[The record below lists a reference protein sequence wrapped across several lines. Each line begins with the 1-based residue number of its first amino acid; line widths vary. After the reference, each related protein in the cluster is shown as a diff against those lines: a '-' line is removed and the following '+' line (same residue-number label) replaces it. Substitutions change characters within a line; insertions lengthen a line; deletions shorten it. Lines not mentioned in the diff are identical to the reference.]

1 MVVDLDCS
9 SPTGE
14 GPTCFTKA
22 DRYNLV
28 TRQDPAA
35 AVTAASASA
44 CLDNAHRNHSWTV
57 QGFSRHFD
65 QNSTGT
71 TETAMSFALQSMSS
85 AGGDAFNCSLSGAQ
99 RAGKID
105 GLCQPAAA
113 GGTGSTAR
121 FRYDSAL
128 DMLTIIQSWI
138 CGDSA
143 K

>member
-9 SPTGE
+9 SPSGE
-14 GPTCFTKA
+14 GRTCFTKA

-28 TRQDPAA
+28 TKQDPAT
-35 AVTAASASA
+35 VTAASASA

-85 AGGDAFNCSLSGAQ
+85 TGGAFNCSLSGAQ
-99 RAGKID
+99 KAGTIE
-105 GLCQPAAA
+105 GLCQATA
-113 GGTGSTAR
+113 GSGSTAR
-121 FRYDSAL
+121 FRYDTAL
-128 DMLTIIQSWI
+128 DMLTIIQNWI
-138 CGDSA
+138 CGDSG